1 MLLKRCMQY
10 ASKFGKLSSGHRT
23 GKGQFSF
30 QSQRKVMAKNV
41 QITIWMHSFHMLARL
56 CSKSFKL
63 GFSSTWTENFQ
74 MYKMDLEKA
83 DEPEIKLPTS
93 VCWIIEKAREFPK
106 NTYFCFID
114 YTEAFVWIT
123 TNCGIFLKRWEYK
136 TTLPASCMQDKKQVR
151 IGHET
156 MDWFQTGKG
165 VYQGCVLSPC
175 LFNLYAEYIMRNAGT
190 GRNTSWNQDCWEKYQ

>member
-1 MLLKRCMQY
+1 
-10 ASKFGKLSSGHRT
+10 
-23 GKGQFSF
+23 
-30 QSQRKVMAKNV
+30 
-41 QITIWMHSFHMLARL
+41 MLARL
-56 CSKSFKL
+56 CSKSFML

-106 NTYFCFID
+106 NIYFCFID

-123 TNCGIFLKRWEYK
+123 TNCGIFLNRWEYK

-156 MDWFQTGKG
+156 MDWFIIGKG
-165 VYQGCVLSPC
+165 VHKGCILSPC
-175 LFNLYAEYIMRNAGT
+175 LFKFYAEYIMRNAGLEEAQA
-190 GRNTSWNQDCWEKYQ
+190 GIKIARRNINNLMYADDSTLMGEREEELKSLLLRWKRRGKNWLKTQYSKSWHPVPSLLGK